1 MGRFAACAE
10 TRDSAAAKASSVG
23 PVTARPLRVTP
34 RAVRLMRT
42 VVVVPLPAARD
53 ICCRLPPLI
62 RCVVPAPA

>member
-1 MGRFAACAE
+1 M
-10 TRDSAAAKASSVG
+10 AKASSVG
-23 PVTARPLRVTP
+23 PVIARPLRVTP

-53 ICCRLPPLI
+53 LCCRLPPLI